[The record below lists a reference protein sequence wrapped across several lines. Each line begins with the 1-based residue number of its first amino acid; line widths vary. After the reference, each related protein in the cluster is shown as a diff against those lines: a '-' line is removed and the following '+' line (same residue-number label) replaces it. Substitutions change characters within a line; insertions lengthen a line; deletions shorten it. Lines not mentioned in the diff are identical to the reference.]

1 MHSLAVCGSP
11 LPYPLVIPHPLQ
23 SPPPWGGANGPK
35 SIENTR
41 RQRRQRKFLQGAESH
56 FHCDTMVQFCGAFP
70 PWNRHFVTAPPP
82 PPSRR
87 WWGDYKGG
95 GGGGVLGACLRVRSK
110 FSCAPHPRQPCPP
123 QRRPCG
129 PHKPRWPSAFC
140 WLCAWPPR
148 FPATG
153 PGRGTSRVPCRRSWS
168 GTFSRTFSCRLLLGR
183 RVAFSPRLMLR
194 PSSRPLP
201 GGRGSLGAHRV
212 LCAHCA
218 KSRLFSTTGSHGS
231 QGPEF
236 CTPDAVLNSSCT
248 PL

>member
-1 MHSLAVCGSP
+1 MP
-11 LPYPLVIPHPLQ
+11 LWKGCPACLLVPCVAQ
-23 SPPPWGGANGPK
+23 SVTGFFCDAYCDASSQQGGGGRGGHPPPQLDP
-35 SIENTR
+35 S
-41 RQRRQRKFLQGAESH
+41 L
-56 FHCDTMVQFCGAFP
+56 
-70 PWNRHFVTAPPP
+70 PPP
-82 PPSRR
+82 PVTTLVGRLQ
-87 WWGDYKGG
+87 G

-168 GTFSRTFSCRLLLGR
+168 GTFSRTVSCRLLLGR